1 MTFVPRDLRQA
12 DARMPVAGVL
22 SVGLGF
28 WRTLEARGQDGVAM
42 RVIAAALALLMTW
55 TVFAVLNIRIELEA
69 DPVATTA
76 IETIQLSP
84 PRPKGDRQADT
95 FPSGGQSAPD
105 IQPASPQASIVDVS
119 TPTPISNP
127 EWSVSRI
134 RVALPR
140 VRSGTGTGQGATT
153 GTGSGRGGS
162 GVYDPYAGAT
172 PMRGIDEEA
181 SPRFAPEAQ
190 ALDRLKSFARGRG
203 LLTTGYRC
211 DLLLAMTGTVL
222 EASCRTAGGQVSS
235 ALSELVV
242 GQQLYNSAPS
252 VRRTSIEFSQ

>member
-42 RVIAAALALLMTW
+42 RVIAAALALLITW
-55 TVFAVLNIRIELEA
+55 TVFAVLDIRIESEA
-69 DPVATTA
+69 DPVATNA
-76 IETIQLSP
+76 IETILLSP
-84 PRPKGDRQADT
+84 PRPKGARQADPL
-95 FPSGGQSAPD
+95 PSGGQSAPD
-105 IQPASPQASIVDVS
+105 SQSASPQASIVDVS
-119 TPTPISNP
+119 TATPVSVP

-134 RVALPR
+134 RVVLPR
-140 VRSGTGTGQGATT
+140 ARSGTGTAQGATT
-153 GTGSGRGGS
+153 GAGTGRGGS

-172 PMRGIDEEA
+172 PMRGTDEGA
-181 SPRFAPEAQ
+181 SPRYAPEAS
-190 ALDRLKSFARGRG
+190 ALDRLMSLARRSG
-203 LLTTGYRC
+203 LLATRYRC

-242 GQQLYNSAPS
+242 GQHLYNAAPS
-252 VRRTSIEFSQ
+252 IRRTSIELSQ